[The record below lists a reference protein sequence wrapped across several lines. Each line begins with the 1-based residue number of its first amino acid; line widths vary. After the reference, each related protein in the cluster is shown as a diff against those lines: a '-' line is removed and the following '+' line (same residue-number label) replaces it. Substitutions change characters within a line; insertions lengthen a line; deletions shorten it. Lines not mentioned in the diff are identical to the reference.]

1 MVESHILLSLFFF
14 LSKLQFNQFL
24 LLAFRWRLFTF
35 VRFFKNVVAALD
47 ILDSVFFYLNLF
59 DLLGRLFR
67 DSLWE
72 DHIRD
77 ERVGVALRLVDH

>member
-1 MVESHILLSLFFF
+1 
-14 LSKLQFNQFL
+14 
-24 LLAFRWRLFTF
+24 
-35 VRFFKNVVAALD
+35 LD

-59 DLLGRLFR
+59 GLLGRLFR